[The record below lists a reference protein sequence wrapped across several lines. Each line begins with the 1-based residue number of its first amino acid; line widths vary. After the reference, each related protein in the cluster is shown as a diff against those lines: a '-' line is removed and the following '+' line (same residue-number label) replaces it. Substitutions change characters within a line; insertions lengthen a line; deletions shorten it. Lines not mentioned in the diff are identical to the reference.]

1 MSRDRLSRRR
11 ALLWVASTGVALPS
25 LAQTSAARG
34 LPLRNLL
41 IELRQGD
48 ESSFEASGA
57 GLRGGAVTVGPGG
70 QVSARAGV
78 TLESRSGGSTLGSAQ
93 QLRVINGG
101 QGSVRIGASV
111 PMQWLQW
118 VWTPQGPAVIAGSQ
132 LVETGRGFVVQPR
145 WPGGDAPVTVE
156 VRSEASQ
163 MASGG
168 MPSRYQ
174 FDGRPQPEGT
184 VSRADVLTTLQLPLG
199 QWVTIASSGEQ
210 AQARERGVVSTR
222 EVASERRVVVQ
233 MRVTLPN

>member
-1 MSRDRLSRRR
+1 MIRALPSRRR
-11 ALLWVASTGVALPS
+11 ALLFAASIALS
-25 LAQTSAARG
+25 TRGFAQAPAARG

-41 IELRQGD
+41 VELRQGD
-48 ESSFEASGA
+48 ESSFDASAA
-57 GLRGGAVTVGPGG
+57 GLRSAAVTVGPDG

-101 QGSVRIGASV
+101 QGSIRIGASV

-168 MPSRYQ
+168 IPSRYQ
-174 FDGRPQPEGT
+174 FDGRPQPEGS
-184 VSRADVLTTLQLPLG
+184 VSRADVLTTLQIPLG

-210 AQARERGVVSTR
+210 AQARERGVASTR
-222 EVASERRVVVQ
+222 ESASERRVVVQ
-233 MRVTLPN
+233 MRVTAP